1 MLHKFSEGKPY
12 NVIALCMTRFKSYD
26 QVRLI
31 KELCKDCGQTGIKV
45 IIFSSVTD
53 LYNGGINDIGEAQI
67 FSSFEPERFDAVVVL
82 SESFK
87 NSEVLGKLI
96 SRSKRADVPVISIDR
111 EIEGCINIE
120 FDYSNAFEQLVKHIV
135 EYHHIDDVMMIAGN
149 KDNPFSEERVEC
161 FKEVLEAN
169 GIAVDRNIVLHGDFW
184 ADPTREVLEKYI
196 NDGNHIPKAFI
207 CANDIMAIE
216 CMRTLK
222 KHGYRIPEDVLV
234 TGFDGIDLERY
245 YSPRLTTAEYR
256 IEDLAQTIIDAVMD
270 NIDGNHDMSTRIVNY
285 INRLG
290 GSCGCK
296 KTKATNVEERL
307 YKEKFIIDD
316 REEFIQF
323 MYNMIAQLSNY
334 PELHYIFRMIPE
346 HIGRIG
352 YDELWM
358 CFNND
363 FLDENMDVS
372 IEFNR
377 NNQSN
382 TGYTQTMKVPLH
394 LKCDEI
400 CNDGN
405 GEYEQCDLIP
415 DIGKV
420 IERTGQIIVVPIHLQ
435 GVSVGYMAASF
446 SPEKFFFSYYQTFLL
461 DFRHI
466 LEVYVNRSTT
476 ERLYVTD
483 VLTGIYNRHGFYRN
497 IGEVMR
503 RSQKTGNPFAVI
515 SMDMDG
521 LKGIND
527 TYGHAEGDYALKKIG
542 DFMCKATTSGEI
554 CARFGGDE
562 FIIVLCSEN
571 ASERADE
578 IVNEIK
584 SDIEYFNAFG
594 NKPYYLNMSIGI
606 YTKIADKTDTLDE
619 YIRNADNLMYEN
631 KKENKKKENKL

>member
-184 ADPTREVLEKYI
+184 ADPTRKVLEKYI

-222 KHGYRIPEDVLV
+222 EHGYRIPEDVLV

-382 TGYTQTMKVPLH
+382 TGYTPTMKVPLH

-542 DFMCKATTSGEI
+542 DFMRKATTSGEI

-562 FIIVLCSEN
+562 FLIVLCSEN

-619 YIRNADNLMYEN
+619 YIKNADNLMYEN

>member
-184 ADPTREVLEKYI
+184 ADPTRKVLEKYI

-222 KHGYRIPEDVLV
+222 EHGYRIPEDVLV

-256 IEDLAQTIIDAVMD
+256 IEDLARTIIDAVTD

-307 YKEKFIIDD
+307 YKEKFITDD

-382 TGYTQTMKVPLH
+382 TGYTPTMKAPLH
-394 LKCDEI
+394 LKGDEI

-415 DIGKV
+415 DIGKA
-420 IERTGQIIVVPIHLQ
+420 IERTGSIIVVPIHLQ

-542 DFMCKATTSGEI
+542 DFMRKATTSGEI

>member
-96 SRSKRADVPVISIDR
+96 SRSKRADVPVISIDK

-120 FDYSNAFEQLVKHIV
+120 FDYSDAFEQLVKHIV

-149 KDNPFSEERVEC
+149 KDNPFSEERIEC

-169 GIAVDRNIVLHGDFW
+169 GIAADRNKVLYGDFW
-184 ADPTREVLEKYI
+184 ADPTRAVLEKYI

-222 KHGYRIPEDVLV
+222 EHGYRIPEDVLV

-256 IEDLAQTIIDAVMD
+256 IEDLAQTIIDAVTD

-296 KTKATNVEERL
+296 KTKAANVEERL
-307 YKEKFIIDD
+307 YKEKFITDD
-316 REEFIQF
+316 REEFIQY

-334 PELHYIFRMIPE
+334 PELHYIFRMIQ
-346 HIGRIG
+346 IGRAH
-352 YDELWM
+352 
-358 CFNND
+358 
-363 FLDENMDVS
+363 V
-372 IEFNR
+372 
-377 NNQSN
+377 
-382 TGYTQTMKVPLH
+382 
-394 LKCDEI
+394 
-400 CNDGN
+400 
-405 GEYEQCDLIP
+405 
-415 DIGKV
+415 
-420 IERTGQIIVVPIHLQ
+420 
-435 GVSVGYMAASF
+435 
-446 SPEKFFFSYYQTFLL
+446 
-461 DFRHI
+461 
-466 LEVYVNRSTT
+466 
-476 ERLYVTD
+476 
-483 VLTGIYNRHGFYRN
+483 
-497 IGEVMR
+497 
-503 RSQKTGNPFAVI
+503 
-515 SMDMDG
+515 
-521 LKGIND
+521 
-527 TYGHAEGDYALKKIG
+527 
-542 DFMCKATTSGEI
+542 
-554 CARFGGDE
+554 
-562 FIIVLCSEN
+562 
-571 ASERADE
+571 
-578 IVNEIK
+578 
-584 SDIEYFNAFG
+584 
-594 NKPYYLNMSIGI
+594 
-606 YTKIADKTDTLDE
+606 
-619 YIRNADNLMYEN
+619 
-631 KKENKKKENKL
+631 

>member
-169 GIAVDRNIVLHGDFW
+169 GIAVDRNIVLYGDFW

-222 KHGYRIPEDVLV
+222 EHGYRIPEDVLV

-382 TGYTQTMKVPLH
+382 TGYTPTMKVPLH

-542 DFMCKATTSGEI
+542 DFMRKATTSGEI

-562 FIIVLCSEN
+562 FLIVLCSEN

>member
-161 FKEVLEAN
+161 FKEVLAAN
-169 GIAVDRNIVLHGDFW
+169 GIAVDRNIVLYGDFW

-222 KHGYRIPEDVLV
+222 EHGYRIPEDVLV

-382 TGYTQTMKVPLH
+382 TGYTPTMKVPLH

-542 DFMCKATTSGEI
+542 DFMRKATTSGEI

-562 FIIVLCSEN
+562 FLIVLCSEN

-619 YIRNADNLMYEN
+619 YIKNADNLMYEN

>member
-1 MLHKFSEGKPY
+1 
-12 NVIALCMTRFKSYD
+12 
-26 QVRLI
+26 
-31 KELCKDCGQTGIKV
+31 
-45 IIFSSVTD
+45 
-53 LYNGGINDIGEAQI
+53 
-67 FSSFEPERFDAVVVL
+67 
-82 SESFK
+82 
-87 NSEVLGKLI
+87 
-96 SRSKRADVPVISIDR
+96 
-111 EIEGCINIE
+111 
-120 FDYSNAFEQLVKHIV
+120 
-135 EYHHIDDVMMIAGN
+135 
-149 KDNPFSEERVEC
+149 
-161 FKEVLEAN
+161 
-169 GIAVDRNIVLHGDFW
+169 
-184 ADPTREVLEKYI
+184 
-196 NDGNHIPKAFI
+196 
-207 CANDIMAIE
+207 
-216 CMRTLK
+216 
-222 KHGYRIPEDVLV
+222 
-234 TGFDGIDLERY
+234 
-245 YSPRLTTAEYR
+245 
-256 IEDLAQTIIDAVMD
+256 
-270 NIDGNHDMSTRIVNY
+270 MSTRIVNY

-307 YKEKFIIDD
+307 YKEKFITDD

-382 TGYTQTMKVPLH
+382 TGYTPTMKVPLH
-394 LKCDEI
+394 LKGDEI

-420 IERTGQIIVVPIHLQ
+420 IERTGPIIVVPIHLQ

-542 DFMCKATTSGEI
+542 DFMRKATTSGEI

-562 FIIVLCSEN
+562 FLIVLCSEN
-571 ASERADE
+571 ASERVDE
-578 IVNEIK
+578 IVSEIK

>member
-26 QVRLI
+26 QARLI
-31 KELCKDCGQTGIKV
+31 NELCKDCGQTGIKV

-53 LYNGGINDIGEAQI
+53 LYNGGVNDIGEAQI

-82 SESFK
+82 SETFK

-169 GIAVDRNIVLHGDFW
+169 GIAVDRNIVLYGDFW

-222 KHGYRIPEDVLV
+222 EHGYRIPEDVLV

-382 TGYTQTMKVPLH
+382 TGYTPTMKVPLH

-542 DFMCKATTSGEI
+542 DFMRKATTSGEI

-562 FIIVLCSEN
+562 FLIVLCSEN

-619 YIRNADNLMYEN
+619 YIKNADNLMYEN

>member
-12 NVIALCMTRFKSYD
+12 NVIALCLTRFKSYD

-31 KELCKDCGQTGIKV
+31 KELCGRCDKTGIKV
-45 IIFSSVTD
+45 AIFASVTD

-82 SESFK
+82 SETFK
-87 NSEVLGKLI
+87 NSEVLGKLV
-96 SRSKRADVPVISIDR
+96 SRAKHEDVPVISIDR
-111 EIEGCINIE
+111 EMEGCINIE
-120 FDYSNAFEQLVKHIV
+120 FDYSNSFEQLVKHVV
-135 EYHHIDDVMMIAGN
+135 EFHKIDDVMMLAGN
-149 KDNPFSEERVEC
+149 KDNPFSEERIEC
-161 FKEVLEAN
+161 FKDVLESN
-169 GIAVDRNIVLHGDFW
+169 NIPFDRKLVLYGDFW
-184 ADPTREVLEKYI
+184 SDPTRAVLEEYI
-196 NDGNHIPKAFI
+196 NGGNHIPKAFV

-222 KHGYRIPEDVLV
+222 AHGYRIPQDVIV
-234 TGFDGIDLERY
+234 TGFDGIDLEQY

-256 IEDLAQTIIDAVMD
+256 IEDLVDAIVEAVTD
-270 NIDGNHDMSTRIVNY
+270 NIDGRRNTETRIVNY

-290 GSCGCK
+290 GSCGCRQ
-296 KTKATNVEERL
+296 TKAENVEERL
-307 YKEKFIIDD
+307 YKEKFITDD

-372 IEFNR
+372 IDFNR

-382 TGYTQTMKVPLH
+382 TGYTSTMKIPLH
-394 LKCDEI
+394 LKGTEL
-400 CNDGN
+400 CNDAGR
-405 GEYEQCDLIP
+405 EYEQTDLIP
-415 DIGKV
+415 DVEKV
-420 IERTGQIIVVPIHLQ
+420 IENTDSILIVPIHLQ
-435 GVSVGYMAASF
+435 GISVGYMAAAF
-446 SPEKFFFSYYQTFLL
+446 NPDKFFFAYYQTFLL

-521 LKGIND
+521 LKVIND
-527 TYGHAEGDYALKKIG
+527 TYGHAEGDFALKKIG
-542 DFMCKATTSGEI
+542 ELMRKATVKGEI

-562 FIIVLCSEN
+562 FIIAFCSEN
-571 ASERADE
+571 ASERAEE
-578 IVNEIK
+578 IINNIK
-584 SDIEYFNAFG
+584 SEIEYFNAFG
-594 NKPYYLNMSIGI
+594 NKPYYLNISMGLYI
-606 YTKIADKTDTLDE
+606 KVAEKTDTLDSF
-619 YIRNADNLMYEN
+619 IKLADDLMYED
-631 KKENKKKENKL
+631 KKENKKKENHL

>member
-31 KELCKDCGQTGIKV
+31 NELCKDCGQTGIKV

-82 SESFK
+82 SETFK

-161 FKEVLEAN
+161 FKEVLAAN
-169 GIAVDRNIVLHGDFW
+169 GIAVDRNIVLYGDFW

-222 KHGYRIPEDVLV
+222 EHGYRIPEDVLV

-307 YKEKFIIDD
+307 YKEKFITDD

-382 TGYTQTMKVPLH
+382 TGYTPTMKVPLH
-394 LKCDEI
+394 LKGDEI

-420 IERTGQIIVVPIHLQ
+420 IERTGPIIVVPIHLQ

-542 DFMCKATTSGEI
+542 DFMRKATTSGEI

-562 FIIVLCSEN
+562 FLIVLCSEN
-571 ASERADE
+571 ASERVDE
-578 IVNEIK
+578 IVSEIK

-631 KKENKKKENKL
+631 KKENKKKETNI

>member
-96 SRSKRADVPVISIDR
+96 SRSKRADVPVISIDK

-120 FDYSNAFEQLVKHIV
+120 FDYSDAFEQLVKHIV

-149 KDNPFSEERVEC
+149 KDNPFSEERIEC

-169 GIAVDRNIVLHGDFW
+169 GIAADRNMVLHGDFW
-184 ADPTREVLEKYI
+184 ADPTRAVLEKYI

-222 KHGYRIPEDVLV
+222 EHGYRIPEDVLV

-256 IEDLAQTIIDAVMD
+256 IEDLAQTIIDAVTD

-296 KTKATNVEERL
+296 KTKAANVEERL
-307 YKEKFIIDD
+307 YKEKFITDD
-316 REEFIQF
+316 REEFIQY

-363 FLDENMDVS
+363 FLDGNMDVS

-382 TGYTQTMKVPLH
+382 TGYTPIMKVPLH
-394 LKCDEI
+394 LKGDEI

-420 IERTGQIIVVPIHLQ
+420 IECTGSIIVVPIHLQ
-435 GVSVGYMAASF
+435 GISVGYMAASF
-446 SPEKFFFSYYQTFLL
+446 SPEKFYFSYYQTFLL

-497 IGEVMR
+497 IGEIMR
-503 RSQKTGNPFAVI
+503 RSQKTGNPFTVI

-521 LKGIND
+521 LKNIND

-542 DFMCKATTSGEI
+542 ELMRKATTKGEI

-562 FIIVLCSEN
+562 FLIVLSGEN

-578 IVNEIK
+578 IVNDIK
-584 SDIEYFNAFG
+584 NDIEYFNAFS
-594 NKPYYLNMSIGI
+594 NKPYYLNMSVGI
-606 YTKIADKTDTLDE
+606 YTKVADKTDTLDE